1 MAKIYYN
8 SKIAKIVT
16 FLVDFATVMLFGA
29 VFTEHSKLSSRTK
42 YHEWVHV
49 EQYQTL
55 FTAGLALAVG
65 IMFTCFAFDVYGW
78 WMLAL
83 IAIPLL
89 LYYAWYLVE
98 YVVRFFI
105 TLARQKGRKWKKA
118 HDKAYYAI
126 AFEREAHDLENEYRK
141 PCNERMYASSFSFIK
156 YY

>member
-16 FLVDFATVMLFGA
+16 FLADFATVMLFGA
-29 VFTEHSKLSSRTK
+29 VFTEEKELSSRTK
-42 YHEWVHV
+42 YHEGVHV

-65 IMFTCFAFDVYGW
+65 IVFTCFAFDRYGW

-83 IAIPLL
+83 LAIPVF
-89 LYYAWYLVE
+89 LYYAWYGIE
-98 YVVRFFI
+98 YLIRLI
-105 TLARQKGRKWKKA
+105 MYRDA
-118 HDKAYYAI
+118 DKAYRMI
-126 AFEREAHDLENEYRK
+126 AFEQEAYDLENEYRK
-141 PCNERMYASSFSFIK
+141 PCPERRHASSFSFIR

>member
-16 FLVDFATVMLFGA
+16 FLADFATIMLFGA
-29 VFTEHSKLSSRTK
+29 VFTEEKELSSRTK
-42 YHEWVHV
+42 YHEAVHV

-65 IMFTCFAFDVYGW
+65 IMFTCFAFDKFGW

-89 LYYAWYLVE
+89 LYYAWYGIE
-98 YVVRFFI
+98 YLIRLI
-105 TLARQKGRKWKKA
+105 MYRDA
-118 HDKAYYAI
+118 DKAYRMI
-126 AFEREAHDLENEYRK
+126 AFEQEAYDLENEYRK
-141 PCNERMYASSFSFIK
+141 PCEERRHASSFSFIR

>member
-16 FLVDFATVMLFGA
+16 FLADFTTIMLFGA
-29 VFTEHSKLSSRTK
+29 VFTEHSELSSRTK
-42 YHEWVHV
+42 YHEGVHV

-65 IMFTCFAFDVYGW
+65 IMFTCFVFDRYGW

-89 LYYAWYLVE
+89 LYYAWYGIEFLIRLIM
-98 YVVRFFI
+98 YRD
-105 TLARQKGRKWKKA
+105 A
-118 HDKAYYAI
+118 DKAYRMI
-126 AFEREAHDLENEYRK
+126 AFEQEAYDLENEYRK
-141 PCNERMYASSFSFIK
+141 PCEERRHASSFSFIR

>member
-8 SKIAKIVT
+8 SKIAKLVT
-16 FLVDFATVMLFGA
+16 FLADFATVMLFGA
-29 VFTEHSKLSSRTK
+29 VFTEHLYLSDRTK
-42 YHEWVHV
+42 YHEAAHV

-65 IMFTCFAFDVYGW
+65 IMFTCFAFDRYGW
-78 WMLAL
+78 WLLAL

-98 YVVRFFI
+98 YVVRLI
-105 TLARQKGRKWKKA
+105 MYRDA
-118 HDKAYYAI
+118 DKAYRMI
-126 AFEREAHDLENEYRK
+126 AFEQEAYDLENEYRK
-141 PCNERMYASSFSFIK
+141 PCSERRHASSFSFIR